1 VANHID
7 SVGFFA
13 AELLDQA
20 ARKHPNKT
28 AIIDKEE
35 ELSFAILNAR
45 VHALA
50 GHLHSEGIKQS
61 DRVGVLLT
69 NCAAIPLI
77 YFASQK
83 IGAVSVLLDARL
95 RGKELQ
101 EVLRD
106 ADLKLL
112 VVHKQLISEVANVLE
127 ELTPI
132 SIWIVQ
138 GEGEQSFESRY
149 RPPPRS
155 ALEPR
160 LQADDEALILY
171 TSGTT
176 GEPKGVVLSYRNLAQ
191 YPRVMTAMGITD
203 SSTIRGCILP
213 MSHIVGPLV
222 CNEVADK
229 GFTLV
234 IFDQINPVTLLDGI
248 QKYRISVFESVP
260 IVFQLLLGVR
270 DLSKYDTSS
279 VTIAAMMGTTVPLP
293 LLRAFHSAQPHIAL
307 IQGYGLTET
316 SPMITLVEPEQ
327 AEAKLGSIGRAV
339 PGVEVKIVDESGRE
353 LPVDEPGEIITS
365 GPHVMKGYFRKAEA
379 TSARIRNGWLYT
391 GDVGK
396 RDLDGYFIHLGRLDD
411 MIITSGLNVYPA
423 EVENLI
429 YSFPNVQET
438 IVFAIP
444 DPKRGEVIGAAVV
457 PRPDHAI
464 TPKELISFLRA
475 NLADFKVPQ
484 KIVIRESLPR
494 TSSGKVIRDSETLL
508 SDGGASSSASVWRK

>member
-1 VANHID
+1 MANHID

-20 ARKHPNKT
+20 ARRHPNKV
-28 AIIDKEE
+28 AVIDKEE
-35 ELSFAILNAR
+35 ALSFAVLNRR

-50 GHLHSEGIKQS
+50 GHLQSEGISQS
-61 DRVGVLLT
+61 DRVGVLSP

-112 VVHKQLISEVANVLE
+112 VIHQQLISEVITVLE
-127 ELTPI
+127 ELTRVPV
-132 SIWIVQ
+132 WIVQ
-138 GEGEQSFESRY
+138 GVGEEAFETRY
-149 RPPPRS
+149 VAPSRS
-155 ALEPR
+155 ALSSRP
-160 LQADDEALILY
+160 DPDEGALILY

-191 YPRVMTAMGITD
+191 YPRVMTEMGITD

-248 QKYRISVFESVP
+248 EKYRISVFESVP

-270 DLSKYDTSS
+270 NLASYDTSS
-279 VTIAAMMGTTVPLP
+279 VNIAAMMGTTVPLP
-293 LLRAFHSAQPHIAL
+293 LLRAFHSAQPHIAV

-316 SPMITLVEPEQ
+316 SPLITLVEPDK
-327 AEAKLGSIGRAV
+327 AEAKMGTIGRAV
-339 PGVEVKIVDESGRE
+339 PGIEVKIIDKLGRE
-353 LPVDEPGEIITS
+353 MPIDEPGEIITR
-365 GPHVMKGYFRKAEA
+365 GPHVMKGYFRKPEA
-379 TSARIRNGWLYT
+379 TAARIREGWLYT

-396 RDLDGYFIHLGRLDD
+396 RDSDGYFTHLGRVDD

-438 IVFAIP
+438 IVFAVP
-444 DPKRGEVIGAAVV
+444 DPKRGQVIGAAVV
-457 PRPDHAI
+457 PRPGKTIAA
-464 TPKELISFLRA
+464 KELLIFLRG
-475 NLADFKVPQ
+475 NLANFKVPQ
-484 KIVIRESLPR
+484 KIAIRESLPR
-494 TSSGKVIRDSETLL
+494 TSSGKVIREPDTLL
-508 SDGGASSSASVWRK
+508 SN

>member
-1 VANHID
+1 MANRID

-20 ARKHPNKT
+20 AREHPNKT

-35 ELSFAILNAR
+35 ELSFAVLNRR

-50 GHLHSEGIKQS
+50 GHLQSEDIKQR
-61 DRVGVLLT
+61 DRVGVLLP

-101 EVLRD
+101 DVLRD

-112 VVHKQLISEVANVLE
+112 VVHQQLISEVIAVLK
-127 ELTPI
+127 ELTPLPV
-132 SIWIVQ
+132 WIVQ
-138 GEGEQSFESRY
+138 GRGEEAFETRY
-149 RPPPRS
+149 VAPPQS
-155 ALEPR
+155 ALLPQLNAE
-160 LQADDEALILY
+160 DDALILY

-191 YPRVMTAMGITD
+191 YPRVMTQMGITNP
-203 SSTIRGCILP
+203 STIRGCILP

-248 QKYRISVFESVP
+248 QRYRISVFESVP

-270 DLSKYDTSS
+270 DLSSYDTRS
-279 VTIAAMMGTTVPLP
+279 VKIAAMMGTSVPLP
-293 LLRAFHSAQPHIAL
+293 LLRAFHSAQPHIAV

-316 SPMITLVEPEQ
+316 SPMITLVEPEK
-327 AEAKLGSIGRAV
+327 AEAKMGSIGRTV
-339 PGVEVKIVDESGRE
+339 PGVEVKIVDDSGRE
-353 LPVDEPGEIITS
+353 KPVDEPGEIITK
-365 GPHVMKGYFRKAEA
+365 GPHVMKGYFRKPDA
-379 TSARIRNGWLYT
+379 TAARIRDGWLYT

-396 RDLDGYFIHLGRLDD
+396 RDSDGYFIHLGRLDD

-429 YSFPNVQET
+429 YSFPNVQEA

-444 DPKRGEVIGAAVV
+444 DSRRGQVIGAAVV
-457 PRPDHAI
+457 PRPGKRVSTKD
-464 TPKELISFLRA
+464 LLSFLRG
-475 NLADFKVPQ
+475 NLANFKVPQ
-484 KIVIRESLPR
+484 KIAIRESLPR
-494 TSSGKVIRDSETLL
+494 TSSGKLIRDPDTLL
-508 SDGGASSSASVWRK
+508 SE

>member
-1 VANHID
+1 MANRID

-20 ARKHPNKT
+20 AREHPNKT

-35 ELSFAILNAR
+35 ELSFSVLNGR

-61 DRVGVLLT
+61 ERVGVLLP

-101 EVLRD
+101 DVLRD

-112 VVHKQLISEVANVLE
+112 VIHQQLISEVAPVLK
-127 ELTPI
+127 ELTPLPV
-132 SIWIVQ
+132 WIVQ
-138 GEGEQSFESRY
+138 GRGEEAFEYRY
-149 RPPPRS
+149 VAPPQS
-155 ALEPR
+155 ALLPQLNAE
-160 LQADDEALILY
+160 DDALILY

-191 YPRVMTAMGITD
+191 YPRVMTQMGITD
-203 SSTIRGCILP
+203 PSTIRGCILP

-248 QKYRISVFESVP
+248 QRHRISVFEGVP

-270 DLSKYDTSS
+270 DLSSYDTRS
-279 VTIAAMMGTTVPLP
+279 VKIAAMMGTSVPLP
-293 LLRAFHSAQPHIAL
+293 LLRAFHSAQPHIAV

-316 SPMITLVEPEQ
+316 SPMITLVEPEK
-327 AEAKLGSIGRAV
+327 AEAKMGSIGRAV
-339 PGVEVKIVDESGRE
+339 PGVEVKIIDKSGRE
-353 LPVDEPGEIITS
+353 MPVDEPGEIITK
-365 GPHVMKGYFRKAEA
+365 GPHVMKGYFRKPDA
-379 TSARIRNGWLYT
+379 TAARIRDGWLYT

-396 RDLDGYFIHLGRLDD
+396 RDADGYFVHLGRLDD

-444 DPKRGEVIGAAVV
+444 DSKRGQVIGAAVV
-457 PRPDHAI
+457 PRPGKMVF
-464 TPKELISFLRA
+464 TKELLSFLRG
-475 NLADFKVPQ
+475 NLANFKVPQ
-484 KIVIRESLPR
+484 KIAIRESLPR
-494 TSSGKVIRDSETLL
+494 TSSGKLIRDPNTLL
-508 SDGGASSSASVWRK
+508 SE